1 MGSHIKDAACYVCWA
16 FSRVFN
22 LYVADIASGMLT
34 VTVFDREVNCNRA
47 TSAAF
52 QENVGGI
59 DNILTV
65 TYWGRQEGGALGH
78 GSQES

>member
-1 MGSHIKDAACYVCWA
+1 M
-16 FSRVFN
+16 
-22 LYVADIASGMLT
+22 ADIASRMLT
-34 VTVFDREVNCNRA
+34 VTVFDREVNCKRA